1 MTGWSSHS
9 VETNGIHLHYQR
21 TGADRPPMVLAH
33 GFTDMGLCWTL
44 MTRKLEGHFDV
55 IMRRCPTTDRL
66 SAPSTLSSSLIWA
79 NCAII

>member
-1 MTGWSSHS
+1 MTRWSSHS
-9 VETNGIHLHYQR
+9 VETNGIHLHYHR

-55 IMRRCPTTDRL
+55 IVVDAQLPTGSQCHRRCRRR
-66 SAPSTLSSSLIWA
+66 
-79 NCAII
+79 